1 MKTPAR
7 LRGSVHLVSEIEGAQ
22 RERMH
27 ALLAQYFAGVAR
39 EAFERD
45 LEEKEWVILLEDAQT
60 GELEGFST
68 LMRLETHV
76 DGQPVV
82 AFFSGDTIV
91 GRPYWGE
98 TALPRT
104 FARHAFGLAAAERRT
119 NPSVAVYWY
128 LISSGYKTY
137 RFLPVFFREFYPTWV
152 QPTPPDVQ
160 RVLDTLGR
168 RKFPMEYDAAA
179 GVVRLAHR
187 TALRAGVAEI
197 EPRHLRDP
205 HVAFFAAANPG
216 HAAGDELACL
226 TALDPANLTPA
237 GRRMLYGGSE
247 TP

>member
-1 MKTPAR
+1 MY
-7 LRGSVHLVSEIEGAQ
+7 
-22 RERMH
+22 
-27 ALLAQYFAGVAR
+27 ALLTEYFAGVAR
-39 EAFERD
+39 GAFERD
-45 LEEKEWVILLEDAQT
+45 LAEKEWVILLEDTAT
-60 GELEGFST
+60 GEVEGFST
-68 LMRLETHV
+68 LMRLETRV
-76 DGQPVV
+76 DGQLVV

-91 GRPYWGE
+91 GRAYWGE

-104 FARHAFGLAAAERRT
+104 FARHAFGLAAAERDAD
-119 NPSVAVYWY
+119 PGVAVYWY

-137 RFLPVFFREFYPTWV
+137 RFLPVFFREFYPTYAR
-152 QPTPPDVQ
+152 PTPVAVQ
-160 RVLDTLGR
+160 RVLDALGR

-179 GVVRLAHR
+179 GVVRPAHR

-197 EPRHLRDP
+197 EPRRLRDP

-237 GRRMLYGGSE
+237 GRRMLYDRYDGSE